1 MSPLAKN
8 KNIST
13 IGKLPDNFLALQRH
27 FVMLRP
33 IHNKTDYRKAVKI
46 AGDLAARESLTRTQL
61 DYLQSLVTT
70 IAVYENER
78 FEGGDN
84 DPIDILK
91 FLLKENNM
99 TGSDLGNIL
108 GQRQLGSKL
117 LRRERGLS
125 QNHIKKIADH
135 FSVSPSLFL

>member
-1 MSPLAKN
+1 MSPLAKT
-8 KNIST
+8 KNRNT
-13 IGKLPDNFLALQRH
+13 VDKLPDNFLALQSH
-27 FVMLRP
+27 FLMLRP
-33 IHNKTDYRKAVKI
+33 IHNKTDYSKAVKI
-46 AGDLAARESLTRTQL
+46 AGDLAAREDLTRTQS
-61 DYLQSLVTT
+61 DYLQSLVIT

-78 FEGGDN
+78 FDGGDN

-91 FLLKENNM
+91 FLLEENNM

-117 LRRERGLS
+117 LRRERNLS
-125 QNHIKKIADH
+125 QNHIRKLADY